1 MTNLSKT
8 ITMNAGSL
16 QVPNTITIPFI
27 SGDGIGPE
35 ITKATQKIITHAL
48 EIAYHPQKSII
59 WKEVLAGEKAFQET
73 GEWLPEDTLDSF
85 EKYLIGMKG
94 PLTTPVGE
102 GIRSLNV
109 ALRKDLD
116 LYACLRP
123 VRYFDG
129 VMSPVKNPEK
139 IDITIFRENT
149 EDVYTGIEFDAESPQ
164 ANSFLDW
171 LRGFSPT
178 DYQKIRFPNQVGIG
192 FKPISKNGSERLLR
206 AALEYAIANKKPFV
220 TLVHKGNIMKFTEG
234 AFRNWGYD
242 LAEKEYSETVYS
254 ARQYEKTKKMDG
266 IQNAESEKET
276 SLKNGKIW
284 LNDVIADAAF
294 QNLLLYPEKFSVI
307 ATTNLN
313 GDYISDALAAQVGG
327 IGIAPGAN
335 INYETGVAIFEATH
349 GTAPDIAGKNLANPS
364 SMILSSVLM
373 LDYIGWHTAAQLIT
387 KALAKTIKQGQLTQD
402 LAQFVNGSTKLGTT
416 EFAAKVIENF
426 EPFRRIE

>member
-1 MTNLSKT
+1 MTNLLKT
-8 ITMNAGSL
+8 ITMNAGIL
-16 QVPNTITIPFI
+16 QVPDTIAIPFI
-27 SGDGIGPE
+27 SGDGIGTE
-35 ITKATQKIITHAL
+35 VTQATQKIINHAL
-48 EIAYHPQKSII
+48 EIAYHSRKKII
-59 WKEVLAGEKAFQET
+59 WKEVFAGEKAYLET
-73 GEWLPEDTLDSF
+73 GEWLPQETLDSF
-85 EKYLIGMKG
+85 KKYLIGIKG
-94 PLTTPVGE
+94 PLTTPVGG

-109 ALRKDLD
+109 TLRKDLD

-149 EDVYTGIEFDAESPQ
+149 EDVYTGIEFNAESPQ

-206 AALEYAIANKKPFV
+206 AALEYAVTNKKPIV

-242 LAEKEYSETVYS
+242 LAEKEYSETVYT
-254 ARQYEKTKKMDG
+254 ARQYEKTKKSDG

-364 SMILSSVLM
+364 SLILSSVLM
-373 LDYIGWHTAAQLIT
+373 LDYIGWHAAAQLIT
-387 KALAKTIKQGQLTQD
+387 NALAKTIKHGQLTQD
-402 LAQFVNGSTKLGTT
+402 LAQFVSGSTRLGTA
-416 EFAAKVIENF
+416 EFANKVIENF